1 MTTIY
6 EPPSTPAPGQTPPY
20 ATWPGEGGPAGPGGP
35 AGYGYGGG
43 GGGGRPTRRVPRL
56 LVAATAAAVGLAAFL
71 GLHDTGL
78 VTSTPAVLTTSQIT
92 AKVSPGLV
100 DVVSTLGYQQAQ
112 GAGTGLVLTSS
123 GEVLTNNHVI
133 DGATSISVTD
143 IGNGHTYRA
152 SVVGYDQHHDIAV
165 LQLQG
170 ASGLQTVN
178 LGNSSTAAAGQRV
191 VALGNAGGK
200 GGAPS
205 VVTGKIV
212 GTGASIG
219 ASDQLAGTVEQLH
232 GLIHHNAGIQPGDS
246 GGPLVNRYG
255 QVIGID
261 TAGGQSQSGQTQ
273 GFAIPINQAV
283 SIARQ
288 VEAGT
293 TSATVHIGPTG
304 LMGVQIMQANAA
316 AQNGVPAGSGAAV
329 AGILP
334 GSPAASAG
342 LQAGDVI
349 VSVNGQRVTSPED
362 LQSALEPHHPGDRIV
377 IGWTSQAGQ
386 TQSGTLTLTTGPA
399 D

>member
-1 MTTIY
+1 
-6 EPPSTPAPGQTPPY
+6 
-20 ATWPGEGGPAGPGGP
+20 
-35 AGYGYGGG
+35 
-43 GGGGRPTRRVPRL
+43 
-56 LVAATAAAVGLAAFL
+56 
-71 GLHDTGL
+71 
-78 VTSTPAVLTTSQIT
+78 VLTTSQIT

-143 IGNGHTYRA
+143 IGNGRTYRA

-165 LQLQG
+165 LQLHG
-170 ASGLQTVN
+170 AAGLQTVD
-178 LGNSSTAAAGQRV
+178 LGDSSTAATGQRV

-205 VVTGKIV
+205 VVTGRIV
-212 GTGASIG
+212 GTNASIG
-219 ASDQLAGTVEQLH
+219 AADQLAGTVEQLH
-232 GLIHHNAGIQPGDS
+232 GLISHNAGIQPGDS
-246 GGPLVNRYG
+246 GGPLVNRSG

-261 TAGGQSQSGQTQ
+261 TAGGQSPSGQTQ
-273 GFAIPINQAV
+273 GFAIPINQAS

-293 TSATVHIGPTG
+293 ASATVHIGPTG

-316 AQNGVPAGSGAAV
+316 AANGVPAGSGAAV
-329 AGILP
+329 ADILP
-334 GSPAASAG
+334 GSPAANAG

-349 VSVNGQRVTSPED
+349 VSVNGHRVTSPEG
-362 LQSALEPHHPGDRIV
+362 LQSALEPHHPGDRITV
-377 IGWTSQAGQ
+377 GWTTQSGQ

>member
-6 EPPSTPAPGQTPPY
+6 DPPTTAVPGQTAPY
-20 ATWPGEGGPAGPGGP
+20 HTWPGEGGPGGPGGP

-43 GGGGRPTRRVPRL
+43 SGGRPTRRVPRL
-56 LVAATAAAVGLAAFL
+56 LVAATATAVGLATFL

-78 VTSTPAVLTTSQIT
+78 LAATQTPLTTAQIT
-92 AKVSPGLV
+92 SKVSPGLV
-100 DVVSTLGYQQAQ
+100 DVVSTLGYQQAE
-112 GAGTGLVLTSS
+112 GAGTGMVLTSS

-133 DGATSISVTD
+133 DGATSIRVTD
-143 IGNGHTYRA
+143 IGNGRTYSA
-152 SVVGYDQHHDIAV
+152 SVVGYDQHHDVAV
-165 LQLQG
+165 LQLHG
-170 ASGLQTVN
+170 ASGLQTVD

-212 GTGASIG
+212 GTSASIG

-232 GLIHHNAGIQPGDS
+232 GLIQHDAAIQPGDS

-261 TAGGQSQSGQTQ
+261 TAGGQSQSGHTQ
-273 GFAIPINQAV
+273 GFAVPINQAATV
-283 SIARQ
+283 ARQ
-288 VEAGT
+288 IVAGT
-293 TSATVHIGPTG
+293 ASATVHIGPTG
-304 LMGVQIMQANAA
+304 LMGVQIMQANQAA
-316 AQNGVPAGSGAAV
+316 NNGVPAGSGAAV
-329 AGILP
+329 AGVLP
-334 GSPAASAG
+334 SSPAANAG

-349 VSVNGQRVTSPED
+349 VSVNGQRVTSPEG
-362 LQSALEPHHPGDRIV
+362 LQAALEPHHPGDQITV
-377 IGWTSQAGQ
+377 GWTDQQGQA
-386 TQSGTLTLTTGPA
+386 QSGTLTLTTGPA

>member
-6 EPPSTPAPGQTPPY
+6 DPPSTTVPGQTAPY
-20 ATWPGEGGPAGPGGP
+20 HTWPGEGGPAGPGGP
-35 AGYGYGGG
+35 AGSGYGGG
-43 GGGGRPTRRVPRL
+43 SGGRPTRRVPRL
-56 LVAATAAAVGLAAFL
+56 LVAATAAAVGLATIL
-71 GLHDTGL
+71 GLHDAGL
-78 VTSTPAVLTTSQIT
+78 LASSPAPLTTAQIN

-100 DVVSTLGYQQAQ
+100 DVMSTMGYQQAA
-112 GAGTGLVLTSS
+112 GAGTGMVLTSS

-143 IGNGHTYRA
+143 IGNGRTYRA
-152 SVVGYDQHHDIAV
+152 TVVGYDQHHDVAV

-178 LGNSSTAAAGQRV
+178 LGNSSSVAAGQRV

-212 GTGASIG
+212 GTNASIG

-232 GLIHHNAGIQPGDS
+232 GLIHHNAAIQPGDS
-246 GGPLVNRYG
+246 GGPLVNQYG

-283 SIARQ
+283 TIARQ
-288 VEAGT
+288 IEAGT
-293 TSATVHIGPTG
+293 ASATVHIGATG
-304 LMGVQIMQANAA
+304 LMGVQIMQANEAA
-316 AQNGVPAGSGAAV
+316 ANGVPAGSGAAV
-329 AGILP
+329 AGVLP
-334 GSPAASAG
+334 SSPAANTG

-349 VSVNGQRVTSPED
+349 VSVDGHRVTSPEG
-362 LQSALEPHHPGDRIV
+362 LQAALEPHHPGDRITV
-377 IGWTSQAGQ
+377 SWTDQQGQA
-386 TQSGTLTLTTGPA
+386 QSGTLTLITGPA

>member
-6 EPPSTPAPGQTPPY
+6 DPPSTAVPGQTAPY
-20 ATWPGEGGPAGPGGP
+20 HTWPGEGGPAGPGGP
-35 AGYGYGGG
+35 AGSGYGGG
-43 GGGGRPTRRVPRL
+43 NGGRHTRRVPRL
-56 LVAATAAAVGLAAFL
+56 LVAATATAVGLATIL
-71 GLHDTGL
+71 GLHDAGL
-78 VTSTPAVLTTSQIT
+78 LASTPTPLTTGQIT

-100 DVVSTLGYQQAQ
+100 DVVSTMGYQQAE
-112 GAGTGLVLTSS
+112 GAGTGMVLTSS
-123 GEVLTNNHVI
+123 GEVLTNNHVV

-143 IGNGHTYRA
+143 IGNGRTYHA
-152 SVVGYDQHHDIAV
+152 TVVGYDQHHDVAI

-178 LGNSSTAAAGQRV
+178 LGNSSSTAAGQRV

-212 GTGASIG
+212 GTNASIG

-232 GLIHHNAGIQPGDS
+232 GLIHHNAAIQPGDS
-246 GGPLVNRYG
+246 GGPLVNQYG

-261 TAGGQSQSGQTQ
+261 TAGGKSQSGQTQ

-283 SIARQ
+283 TVARRI
-288 VEAGT
+288 EAGT
-293 TSATVHIGPTG
+293 ASATVHIGRTG
-304 LMGVQIMQANAA
+304 LIGVQILQASQAA
-316 AQNGVPAGSGAAV
+316 ANGVPAGSGAAV
-329 AGILP
+329 AGVLP
-334 GSPAASAG
+334 SSPAANAG

-349 VSVNGQRVTSPED
+349 VSVNGHRITSPEG
-362 LQSALEPHHPGDRIV
+362 LQAALEPHHPGDRITV
-377 IGWTSQAGQ
+377 GWTDQQGQA
-386 TQSGTLTLTTGPA
+386 QSGTLTLITGPA

>member
-6 EPPSTPAPGQTPPY
+6 EPPSTAVPGQAPPY
-20 ATWPGEGGPAGPGGP
+20 HTWPGQGGPGGPEGP

-43 GGGGRPTRRVPRL
+43 GGGRPTRRVPPL
-56 LVAATAAAVGLAAFL
+56 LVVATAAAVGLAAFL
-71 GLHDTGL
+71 GLRYTGV
-78 VTSTPAVLTTSQIT
+78 VTAAPHPLTTAQIK

-112 GAGTGLVLTSS
+112 GAGTGMVLTSS

-143 IGNGHTYRA
+143 IGNGRTYSA
-152 SVVGYDQHHDIAV
+152 TVVGYDQHHDVAV
-165 LQLQG
+165 LQLHG
-170 ASGLQTVN
+170 ASGLQTVD
-178 LGNSSTAAAGQRV
+178 LGNSSTAAAGQQV

-212 GTGASIG
+212 GTNASIG
-219 ASDQLAGTVEQLH
+219 ATDQLAGTVEQLH
-232 GLIHHNAGIQPGDS
+232 GLIHHNAAIQPGDS

-273 GFAIPINQAV
+273 GFAIPINHAV
-283 SIARQ
+283 TTARQ
-288 VEAGT
+288 IEAGT
-293 TSATVHIGPTG
+293 ASATVHIGPTG
-304 LMGVQIMQANAA
+304 LMGVQIMQADQAA
-316 AQNGVPAGSGAAV
+316 ANGVPAGSGASV
-329 AGILP
+329 AGVLP
-334 GSPAASAG
+334 SSPAANAG

-349 VSVNGQRVTSPED
+349 VSVNGQRVTSPEG
-362 LQSALEPHHPGDRIV
+362 LQSALEPHHPGDRITV
-377 IGWTSQAGQ
+377 GWTNQFGQA
-386 TQSGTLTLTTGPA
+386 QSGTLTLTTGPA

>member
-6 EPPSTPAPGQTPPY
+6 DPPSTAVPGQTAPY
-20 ATWPGEGGPAGPGGP
+20 HTWPGEGGPAGPGGP
-35 AGYGYGGG
+35 AESGYGGG
-43 GGGGRPTRRVPRL
+43 NGGRPTRRIPRL
-56 LVAATAAAVGLAAFL
+56 LVAATATAVGLATIL
-71 GLHDTGL
+71 GLHDAGL
-78 VTSTPAVLTTSQIT
+78 LASAPAPLTTAQIS

-100 DVVSTLGYQQAQ
+100 DVVSTMGYQQAE
-112 GAGTGLVLTSS
+112 GAGTGMVLTSS

-133 DGATSISVTD
+133 DGATSIAVTD
-143 IGNGHTYRA
+143 IGNGRTYHA
-152 SVVGYDQHHDIAV
+152 TVVGYDQHHDVAV

-178 LGNSSTAAAGQRV
+178 LGNSSSAAVGQRI

-212 GTGASIG
+212 GTNASIG

-232 GLIHHNAGIQPGDS
+232 GLIHHDAAIQPGDS
-246 GGPLVNRYG
+246 GGPLVNRNA

-273 GFAIPINQAV
+273 GFAVPINQAIT
-283 SIARQ
+283 IARQ
-288 VEAGT
+288 IEAGT
-293 TSATVHIGPTG
+293 ASATVHVGPTG
-304 LMGVQIMQANAA
+304 LMGVQVMQANQAA
-316 AQNGVPAGSGAAV
+316 ANGVPAGSGAAV
-329 AGILP
+329 AGVLP
-334 GSPAASAG
+334 SSPAANAG

-349 VSVNGQRVTSPED
+349 VSVNGHRVTSPEG
-362 LQSALEPHHPGDRIV
+362 LQAALEPHHPGDQITV
-377 IGWTSQAGQ
+377 GWTDQQGQA
-386 TQSGTLTLTTGPA
+386 QSGTLTLTTGPA

>member
-6 EPPSTPAPGQTPPY
+6 DPPSTAVPGQTAPY
-20 ATWPGEGGPAGPGGP
+20 HTWPGEGGPAGPGGP
-35 AGYGYGGG
+35 AGSGYGGG
-43 GGGGRPTRRVPRL
+43 NSGRPTRRVPRL
-56 LVAATAAAVGLAAFL
+56 LVAATATAVGLATIL
-71 GLHDTGL
+71 GLHDAGL
-78 VTSTPAVLTTSQIT
+78 LASTPTPLTTGQIT

-100 DVVSTLGYQQAQ
+100 DVVSTMGYQQAE
-112 GAGTGLVLTSS
+112 GAGTGMVLTSS
-123 GEVLTNNHVI
+123 GEVLTNNHVV

-143 IGNGHTYRA
+143 IGNGHTYHA
-152 SVVGYDQHHDIAV
+152 AVVGYDQHHDVAI

-178 LGNSSTAAAGQRV
+178 LGNSSSTAAGQRV

-212 GTGASIG
+212 GTNASIG

-232 GLIHHNAGIQPGDS
+232 GLIHHNAAIQPGDS
-246 GGPLVNRYG
+246 GGPLVNQFG

-261 TAGGQSQSGQTQ
+261 TAGGKSQSGQTQ

-283 SIARQ
+283 TIARQ
-288 VEAGT
+288 IEAGT
-293 TSATVHIGPTG
+293 ASATVHIGRTG
-304 LMGVQIMQANAA
+304 LMGVQILQANRAA
-316 AQNGVPAGSGAAV
+316 ANGVPAGSGAAV
-329 AGILP
+329 AGVLP
-334 GSPAASAG
+334 SSPAANAG

-349 VSVNGQRVTSPED
+349 VSVNGHRVTSPEG
-362 LQSALEPHHPGDRIV
+362 LQAALEPHHPGDRITV
-377 IGWTSQAGQ
+377 GWTDQQGQA
-386 TQSGTLTLTTGPA
+386 QSGTLTLIPGPA

>member
-6 EPPSTPAPGQTPPY
+6 DPPSTAVPGQTAPY
-20 ATWPGEGGPAGPGGP
+20 HTWPGEGGPAGPGGP
-35 AGYGYGGG
+35 AGSGYGGG
-43 GGGGRPTRRVPRL
+43 NSGRPTRRVPRL
-56 LVAATAAAVGLAAFL
+56 LVAATATAVGLATIL
-71 GLHDTGL
+71 GLHDAGL
-78 VTSTPAVLTTSQIT
+78 LASTPTPLTTGQIT

-100 DVVSTLGYQQAQ
+100 DVVSTMGYQQAE
-112 GAGTGLVLTSS
+112 GAGTGMVLTSS
-123 GEVLTNNHVI
+123 GEVLTNNHVV

-143 IGNGHTYRA
+143 IGNGRTYHA
-152 SVVGYDQHHDIAV
+152 TVVGYDQHHDVAI

-178 LGNSSTAAAGQRV
+178 LGNSSSTAAGQRV

-212 GTGASIG
+212 GNNASIG

-232 GLIHHNAGIQPGDS
+232 GLIHHNAAIQPGDS
-246 GGPLVNRYG
+246 GGPLVNQYG

-261 TAGGQSQSGQTQ
+261 TAGGKSQSGQTQ

-283 SIARQ
+283 TVARQ
-288 VEAGT
+288 IEAGT
-293 TSATVHIGPTG
+293 ASATVHIGRTG
-304 LMGVQIMQANAA
+304 LIGVQILQASQAA
-316 AQNGVPAGSGAAV
+316 ANGVPAGSGAAV
-329 AGILP
+329 AGVLP
-334 GSPAASAG
+334 SSPAANAG

-349 VSVNGQRVTSPED
+349 VSVNGHRVTSPEG
-362 LQSALEPHHPGDRIV
+362 LQAALEPHHPGDRITV
-377 IGWTSQAGQ
+377 GWTDQQGQA
-386 TQSGTLTLTTGPA
+386 QSGTLTLITGPA

>member
-6 EPPSTPAPGQTPPY
+6 EPPTTAAPGQTAPY
-20 ATWPGEGGPAGPGGP
+20 HTWPGAGGPAGPGGP
-35 AGYGYGGG
+35 AGSGYGG

-56 LVAATAAAVGLAAFL
+56 LVAATAAAVGLATFL
-71 GLHDTGL
+71 GLHDAGL
-78 VTSTPAVLTTSQIT
+78 VMATPAPLTTAQIA

-100 DVVSTLGYQQAQ
+100 DVVSTLGYQQAK
-112 GAGTGLVLTSS
+112 GAGTGMVLTSS

-143 IGNGHTYRA
+143 IGNGRTYSA
-152 SVVGYDQHHDIAV
+152 SVVGYDQHHDVAV
-165 LQLQG
+165 LQLHG
-170 ASGLQTVN
+170 ASGLQTVS
-178 LGNSSTAAAGQRV
+178 LGNSSSAAVGQRV

-219 ASDQLAGTVEQLH
+219 AADQLAGTVEQLH
-232 GLIHHNAGIQPGDS
+232 GLIAHNAAIQPGDS

-261 TAGGQSQSGQTQ
+261 TAGGRSQSGQTQ

-283 SIARQ
+283 ATARQ
-288 VEAGT
+288 IAAGT
-293 TSATVHIGPTG
+293 SSATVHIGPTG
-304 LMGVQIMQANAA
+304 LMGVQVMHASQAA
-316 AQNGVPAGSGAAV
+316 ANGVPAGSGAAV
-329 AGILP
+329 SGVLP
-334 GSPAASAG
+334 SSPAAAAG
-342 LQAGDVI
+342 LAGGDVI
-349 VSVNGQRVTSPED
+349 TSVNGQRVTSPEG
-362 LQSALEPHHPGDRIV
+362 LQSALEPHHPGDQITV
-377 IGWTSQAGQ
+377 GWTDQQGQAH
-386 TQSGTLTLTTGPA
+386 SGTVTLITGPA

>member
-6 EPPSTPAPGQTPPY
+6 EPPTTAAPGQTAPY
-20 ATWPGEGGPAGPGGP
+20 HTWPGAGGPAGPGGP
-35 AGYGYGGG
+35 AGSGYGG

-56 LVAATAAAVGLAAFL
+56 LVAATAAAVGLATFL
-71 GLHDTGL
+71 GLHDAGL
-78 VTSTPAVLTTSQIT
+78 VMATPAPLTTAQIA

-100 DVVSTLGYQQAQ
+100 DVVSTLGYQQAK
-112 GAGTGLVLTSS
+112 GAGTGMVLTSS

-143 IGNGHTYRA
+143 IGNGRTYSA
-152 SVVGYDQHHDIAV
+152 SVVGYDQHHDVAV
-165 LQLQG
+165 LQLHG
-170 ASGLQTVN
+170 ASGLQTVS
-178 LGNSSTAAAGQRV
+178 LGNSSGAAVGERV

-219 ASDQLAGTVEQLH
+219 AADQLAGTVEQLH
-232 GLIHHNAGIQPGDS
+232 GLIAHNAAIQPGDS

-261 TAGGQSQSGQTQ
+261 TAGGRSQSGQTQ

-283 SIARQ
+283 ATARQ
-288 VEAGT
+288 IAAGT
-293 TSATVHIGPTG
+293 SSATVHIGPTG
-304 LMGVQIMQANAA
+304 LMGVQVMHASQAA
-316 AQNGVPAGSGAAV
+316 ANGVPAGSGAAV
-329 AGILP
+329 SGVLP
-334 GSPAASAG
+334 SSPAAAAG
-342 LQAGDVI
+342 LAGGDVI
-349 VSVNGQRVTSPED
+349 TSVNGQRVTSPEG
-362 LQSALEPHHPGDRIV
+362 LQSALEPHHPGDQITV
-377 IGWTSQAGQ
+377 GWTDQQGQAH
-386 TQSGTLTLTTGPA
+386 SGTVTLITGPA

>member
-6 EPPSTPAPGQTPPY
+6 DPPSTAVPGQTAPY
-20 ATWPGEGGPAGPGGP
+20 HTWPGEGGPAGPGGP
-35 AGYGYGGG
+35 AGSGYG

-56 LVAATAAAVGLAAFL
+56 LVAATAAAVGLATIL
-71 GLHDTGL
+71 GLHDAGVL
-78 VTSTPAVLTTSQIT
+78 ASSPTPLTTAQIN

-100 DVVSTLGYQQAQ
+100 DVVSTMGYQQAE
-112 GAGTGLVLTSS
+112 GAGTGMVLTSS

-143 IGNGHTYRA
+143 IGNGRTYHAR
-152 SVVGYDQHHDIAV
+152 VVGYDQHHDVAV

-178 LGNSSTAAAGQRV
+178 LGSSSSAAAGQRV

-212 GTGASIG
+212 GTNASIG
-219 ASDQLAGTVEQLH
+219 ASDQLAGTVEQLRR
-232 GLIHHNAGIQPGDS
+232 LIHHDAAIQPGDS
-246 GGPLVNRYG
+246 GGPLVNQYG

-261 TAGGQSQSGQTQ
+261 TAGGRSQSGQTQ
-273 GFAIPINQAV
+273 GFAIPINQAIT
-283 SIARQ
+283 IARQ
-288 VEAGT
+288 IEAGT
-293 TSATVHIGPTG
+293 ASATVHIGATG
-304 LMGVQIMQANAA
+304 LMGVQVMQANQAA
-316 AQNGVPAGSGAAV
+316 ANGVPAGSGAAV
-329 AGILP
+329 AGVLP
-334 GSPAASAG
+334 SSPAANAG

-349 VSVNGQRVTSPED
+349 VSVDGHRVTSPEG
-362 LQSALEPHHPGDRIV
+362 LQAALEPHHPGDRITV
-377 IGWTSQAGQ
+377 GWTDQQGQA
-386 TQSGTLTLTTGPA
+386 QSGTLTLMAGPA

>member
-6 EPPSTPAPGQTPPY
+6 EPPSTAVPGQSAPY
-20 ATWPGEGGPAGPGGP
+20 HTWPGEGGPAGPGGP
-35 AGYGYGGG
+35 AGFGYGGG
-43 GGGGRPTRRVPRL
+43 NGGRPTRRVPRL
-56 LVAATAAAVGLAAFL
+56 LVAATATAVGLATFL
-71 GLHDTGL
+71 GLHDAGL
-78 VTSTPAVLTTSQIT
+78 LAATPAPLTTAQIA

-100 DVVSTLGYQQAQ
+100 DVVSTLGYQQAE

-133 DGATSISVTD
+133 DGATSIGVTD
-143 IGNGHTYRA
+143 IGNGRTYSA
-152 SVVGYDQHHDIAV
+152 SVVGYDQHHDVAV
-165 LQLQG
+165 LQLHG
-170 ASGLQTVN
+170 ASGLQTVS
-178 LGNSSTAAAGQRV
+178 LGNSSGATVGQRV

-232 GLIHHNAGIQPGDS
+232 GLIAHNAAIQPGDS

-273 GFAIPINQAV
+273 GFAIPINQA
-283 SIARQ
+283 ITTARQ
-288 VEAGT
+288 IAAGT
-293 TSATVHIGPTG
+293 ASATVHIGPTG
-304 LMGVQIMQANAA
+304 LMGVQIMQASQAA
-316 AQNGVPAGSGAAV
+316 TNGVPAGSGAAV
-329 AGILP
+329 AGTLP
-334 GSPAASAG
+334 SSPAANAG

-349 VSVNGQRVTSPED
+349 TSVDGHQVTSPEA
-362 LQSALEPHHPGDRIV
+362 LQSALEPHHPGDQITV
-377 IGWTSQAGQ
+377 GWTDQQGQAR
-386 TQSGTLTLTTGPA
+386 SGTVTLITGPA

>member
-6 EPPSTPAPGQTPPY
+6 EPPSAAAPGQPAPY
-20 ATWPGEGGPAGPGGP
+20 HTWPGEDGPAGPGGP

-43 GGGGRPTRRVPRL
+43 SGGRPTRRVPRL
-56 LVAATAAAVGLAAFL
+56 LVAATATAVGLATIL
-71 GLHDTGL
+71 GLHEAGL
-78 VTSTPAVLTTSQIT
+78 LASTKAPLTTAQIT
-92 AKVSPGLV
+92 SKVSPGLV
-100 DVVSTLGYQQAQ
+100 DVVSTLGYQQAA
-112 GAGTGLVLTSS
+112 GAGTGMVLTSS

-143 IGNGHTYRA
+143 IGNGRTYHA
-152 SVVGYDQHHDIAV
+152 TVVGYDQHHDVAV

-170 ASGLQTVN
+170 ASGLQTVD
-178 LGNSSTAAAGQRV
+178 LGSSSSAAAGQRV

-212 GTGASIG
+212 GTNASIG

-232 GLIHHNAGIQPGDS
+232 GLIHHDAAIQPGDS

-261 TAGGQSQSGQTQ
+261 TAGGQSQSGPTQ
-273 GFAIPINQAV
+273 GFAIPINQAMT
-283 SIARQ
+283 IARQ
-288 VEAGT
+288 IAART
-293 TSATVHIGPTG
+293 ASATVHIGPTG
-304 LMGVQIMQANAA
+304 LMGVQVMQANAA
-316 AQNGVPAGSGAAV
+316 AANGVPAGSGAAV
-329 AGILP
+329 AGVLP
-334 GSPAASAG
+334 SSPAASAG

-349 VSVNGQRVTSPED
+349 VSVNGHRITSPEG
-362 LQSALEPHHPGDRIV
+362 LQSALEPHHPGDQITV
-377 IGWTSQAGQ
+377 GWTDQQGQSQ
-386 TQSGTLTLTTGPA
+386 TGTLTLITGPA

>member
-6 EPPSTPAPGQTPPY
+6 EPPSTAAPGQTAPY
-20 ATWPGEGGPAGPGGP
+20 HTWPGEGGPAGPGGP
-35 AGYGYGGG
+35 AGFGYG

-56 LVAATAAAVGLAAFL
+56 LVAATAAAVGLATFL
-71 GLHDTGL
+71 GLHDAGL
-78 VTSTPAVLTTSQIT
+78 VMATQAPLTTAQIA

-100 DVVSTLGYQQAQ
+100 DVVSTLGYQQAK

-143 IGNGHTYRA
+143 IGNGRTYSA
-152 SVVGYDQHHDIAV
+152 SVVGYDQHHDVAV
-165 LQLQG
+165 LQLHG
-170 ASGLQTVN
+170 ASGLQTVS
-178 LGNSSTAAAGQRV
+178 LGNSSSAAVGQRV

-219 ASDQLAGTVEQLH
+219 AADQLAGTVEQLH
-232 GLIHHNAGIQPGDS
+232 GLIAHNAAIQPGDS
-246 GGPLVNRYG
+246 GGPLVNRSG

-283 SIARQ
+283 TTARQ
-288 VEAGT
+288 IAAGT
-293 TSATVHIGPTG
+293 SSATVHIGPTG
-304 LMGVQIMQANAA
+304 LMGVQVMQASQAA
-316 AQNGVPAGSGAAV
+316 ANGVPAGSGAAV
-329 AGILP
+329 AGVLP
-334 GSPAASAG
+334 SSPAASAG
-342 LQAGDVI
+342 LQGGDVI
-349 VSVNGQRVTSPED
+349 TSVDGHPVTSPEG
-362 LQSALEPHHPGDRIV
+362 LQSALEPHHPGDQITV
-377 IGWTSQAGQ
+377 GWTDQQGQ
-386 TQSGTLTLTTGPA
+386 TQSGTVTLITGPA